1 MNTPLKKNKA
11 TSNLLKI
18 EKLIYNEPKEMVQNI
33 LENYLVYFEKK
44 RLLNF
49 KYPK

>member
-18 EKLIYNEPKEMVQNI
+18 EKLIYNKA
-33 LENYLVYFEKK
+33 K
-44 RLLNF
+44 RNGS
-49 KYPK
+49 KYIGKLFSLFRKN